1 MAAPGP
7 PTIPVAPSSV
17 APTAAQLNFLNNTGL
32 ISQDIIDVMI
42 YYSPI
47 ILSFCILIICVF
59 YQTSKGVF
67 FFLFVTFFGII
78 RKVLS
83 KALFTKPTTIV
94 NKNCSTFNIFQ
105 SDKTD
110 GFVVYFVTFVTGYIL
125 APMFIKNNYNI
136 PVIVILGLYML
147 MVIFFHKKDN
157 CSSISVI
164 FSNVFYGVICVI
176 ISVVILISAGLSD
189 SLFNED
195 LQSDATI
202 CSMPSKQSFKCSVYK
217 NGEIISSTTQ

>member
-1 MAAPGP
+1 MA
-7 PTIPVAPSSV
+7 TITTTTPVAPAAV
-17 APTAAQLNFLNNTGL
+17 AAQLNFFNNTGL
-32 ISQDIIDVMI
+32 ISQDISDVII

-78 RKVLS
+78 RKLLT
-83 KALFTKPTTIV
+83 KALFTKSPTLV

-136 PVIVILGLYML
+136 PVILILGLYML
-147 MVIFFHKKDN
+147 MVIFIHNRDN
-157 CSSISVI
+157 CSSINII

-176 ISVVILISAGLSD
+176 ISVIILISAGLSD

>member
-7 PTIPVAPSSV
+7 IGPPPLVI
-17 APTAAQLNFLNNTGL
+17 PTAAQLNFFNNTGL
-32 ISQDIIDVMI
+32 ISQDLVDVII

-47 ILSFCILIICVF
+47 ILSFCILLICVF
-59 YQTSKGVF
+59 YQTSKGCF

-78 RKVLS
+78 RKLLS
-83 KALFTKPTTIV
+83 KGLFSTPTTIV

-125 APMFIKNNYNI
+125 APMFIKNVYNI
-136 PVIVILGLYML
+136 PVIVVLGLYML
-147 MVIFFHKKDN
+147 MVIFFHNKDD
-157 CSSISVI
+157 CSTLSII
-164 FSNVFYGVICVI
+164 FSNVFYGVISVI

-189 SLFNED
+189 NLFNEE